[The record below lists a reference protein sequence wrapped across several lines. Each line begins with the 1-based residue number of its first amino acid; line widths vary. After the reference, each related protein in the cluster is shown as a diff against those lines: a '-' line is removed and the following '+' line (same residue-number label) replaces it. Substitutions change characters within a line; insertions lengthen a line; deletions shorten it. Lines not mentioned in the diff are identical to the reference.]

1 MPVHRVSRR
10 AARPGRAPRRKVT
23 RAVVRAIQER
33 LERGTLQPG
42 ARLPSEREL
51 ARQLGASRSSIREA
65 LRALELAGLIRSQ
78 HGGGTFVADPLP
90 ASVATPL
97 AQYLDRQRANLR
109 DLFEARQMIEPRLAF
124 LAAERAS
131 REDVEAIRAA
141 LERQERADREG
152 DLEAAA
158 TADRSFHQ
166 AVAEATHN
174 QTFIMLHNYLSDL
187 VAGSRRDAADSAA
200 RRAQA
205 LVDHRAIFEAIARH
219 DAPAA
224 SAAMLQHVRNVEAL
238 LLDTLAA
245 YQGVLAF
252 LPGPRTNREVA

>member
-1 MPVHRVSRR
+1 M
-10 AARPGRAPRRKVT
+10 
-23 RAVVRAIQER
+23 VRALQER
-33 LERGTLQPG
+33 LERGAFGPG

-51 ARQLGASRSSIREA
+51 ARQLGASRSSVREA

-90 ASVATPL
+90 ASVAAPL
-97 AQYLDRQRANLR
+97 AQYLDRQRDSLR

-131 REDVEAIRAA
+131 RDDLDAMRTA
-141 LERQERADREG
+141 LERQERADQEG

-158 TADRSFHQ
+158 AADRLFHQ

-187 VAGSRRDAADSAA
+187 VAGIRRDAADSAA
-200 RRAQA
+200 RRAQG
-205 LVDHRAIFEAIARH
+205 LVDHRTIYEAIARR
-219 DAPAA
+219 DAPGA
-224 SAAMLQHVRNVEAL
+224 SAAMLQHVKNVEAL
-238 LLDTLAA
+238 LLDTLSA
-245 YQGVLAF
+245 YQGVLTL
-252 LPGPRTNREVA
+252 LPGTRATTREVA

>member
-1 MPVHRVSRR
+1 MPVRRVSRR
-10 AARPGRAPRRKVT
+10 AGRPGRAPRHKVT

-33 LERGTLQPG
+33 LERGSLRPG

-51 ARQLGASRSSIREA
+51 ARQLGASRSSVREA
-65 LRALELAGLIRSQ
+65 LRALELAGLIRAHQ
-78 HGGGTFVADPLP
+78 GGGTFVADPLP
-90 ASVATPL
+90 VSVATPL
-97 AQYLDRQRANLR
+97 AQYLDRQRATLR

-124 LAAERAS
+124 LAAERAT
-131 REDVEAIRAA
+131 REDIEALRAA
-141 LERQERADREG
+141 LARQEHADRDG
-152 DLEAAA
+152 DLEAAS
-158 TADRSFHQ
+158 TADRAFHQ

-187 VAGSRRDAADSAA
+187 VAGNRRDAADSAA

-205 LVDHRAIFEAIARH
+205 LVDHRAIVDAIARH

-224 SAAMLQHVRNVEAL
+224 SAAMLQHLKNVEAL
-238 LLDTLAA
+238 LLDTLSA

-252 LPGPRTNREVA
+252 LPGTRATREVA